1 MPNTV
6 ENSLSA
12 VAAARAAGDAPL
24 LADNLLRHADVALR
38 AGRWADASAAVD
50 EATDLHHARGALLEE
65 ARCLRLAATLQR
77 LQGHPD
83 VAKVRAQAALQLAAS
98 DTSMGADKD
107 IRATYAELG
116 EIALA
121 QSDPQAA
128 LDAFDRALADGVGAP
143 AAWSRGRA
151 KAFALAGRFEAAAGD
166 LEAAAFT
173 LESGGDTAD
182 ALRATVQAATAW
194 QQARRFDRAQLLVD
208 ATRPRALA
216 TGDEEALAG
225 LALLSATQA
234 LEQHDAPAARGFA
247 LAAREHALASRAA
260 TAYIGAAVA
269 LSRIDELAGN
279 LVDAYAA
286 LATGWATT
294 GDLIGADLAR
304 SAFEPLLQGLRD
316 RCGEAA
322 FSEARKAYERKV
334 QERKNK
340 AA

>member
-1 MPNTV
+1 MQNSV
-6 ENSLSA
+6 EASRSA
-12 VAAARAAGDAPL
+12 VAEARAAGDAQL
-24 LADNLLRHADVALR
+24 LANDLLRHADVALR
-38 AGRWADASAAVD
+38 AGHWADASAAVD
-50 EATDLHHARGALLEE
+50 EATDLHHTHGSPIEE

-83 VAKVRAQAALQLAAS
+83 VAKVRAQAALHLTQS
-98 DTSMGADKD
+98 DMGRDMD
-107 IRATYAELG
+107 VRATYAELG

-143 AAWSRGRA
+143 PAWSRGRA
-151 KAFALAGRFEAAAGD
+151 KAHALAGDFDAAAGD
-166 LEAAAFT
+166 LEAAART
-173 LESGGDTAD
+173 LEAGGETAN
-182 ALRATVQAATAW
+182 ALRATVEAATAW
-194 QQARRFDRAQLLVD
+194 QQSRRFDRAQALVD
-208 ATRPRALA
+208 AARPRALA
-216 TGDEEALAG
+216 AGDQEALAG

-234 LEQHDAPAARGFA
+234 LEQHDGPAARGFA
-247 LAAREHALASRAA
+247 LAARGHALASRGA

-304 SAFEPLLQGLRD
+304 AAFAPLLRGLRD
-316 RCGEAA
+316 RCGAAA
-322 FSEARKAYERKV
+322 FFEARKSYERSV
-334 QERKNK
+334 QERKHK
-340 AA
+340 ST